1 MAIRISGLNSGLDT
15 DSIVAE
21 LVKASSTK
29 KETLEKEQTK
39 LSWKQDA
46 WKSLN
51 TKIYSFF
58 TKSLNNMSYESSFN
72 QKTTTVADSTVA
84 TVVAGDSAVNGT
96 QTLAVKQLAKAG
108 YLTGAKL
115 SDTKAYSENTTMATL
130 GAVADGQTASIKI
143 KVGTA
148 AETSIELSS
157 TDTISSAISKMEAKG
172 LNASFDATNQRLFLS
187 VGASGAANDFS
198 ISGGDANGTEALYSL
213 GLANDPANPRAA
225 GKEMV
230 RVNGQD
236 AIISLNGADFS
247 SNTNTFTVNG
257 LTITA
262 KEVTGNA
269 TDGYAETAINT
280 SNDVDGIYNMV
291 KNFFTEYNAL
301 VIEMDSLYNATSAKG
316 YEPLTDDE
324 KDSMTDTQVEDWED
338 KIKDAL
344 LRKDSTLNSV
354 TTMMKQV
361 MMQGVTI
368 GGESVTLGDFGIETE
383 SYFNAADN
391 EKGAYHINGDS
402 KDSVS
407 SGNKDK
413 LKSAIASDPT
423 AVADF
428 FTKLAKTLYDKMN
441 EKMKSTEYRSVYKV
455 YDDKKMQADY
465 DDYSDKIGEAE
476 EKLKALEDRYY
487 DQFSAME
494 VALSKLNSSQSAISS
509 LLAQ

>member
-1 MAIRISGLNSGLDT
+1 MAIRISGINSGLDT

-58 TKSLNNMSYESSFN
+58 SKSLSNMRYESSFN
-72 QKTTTVADSTVA
+72 KKTTTVADSSVA
-84 TVVAGDSAVNGT
+84 TVIAGDSAVNGT

-115 SDTKAYSENTTMATL
+115 SDTSAYTSSTTMATL
-130 GAVADGQTASIKI
+130 GAVAEGETASIKI

-148 AETSIELSS
+148 AETSISIAS
-157 TDTISSAISKMEAKG
+157 TDTISSVVSKMEAKG

-187 VGASGAANDFS
+187 VDDSGASSDFS
-198 ISGGDANGTEALYSL
+198 ISGGDTNGTEALYSL
-213 GLANDPANPRAA
+213 GLAIDADNPKAT

-230 RVNGQD
+230 RVKGQD
-236 AIISLNGADFS
+236 AIISLNGADFTS
-247 SNTNTFTVNG
+247 STNTFTVNG

-262 KEVTGNA
+262 QEVTGNA
-269 TDGYAETAINT
+269 TDGYTETSINT
-280 SNDVDGIYNMV
+280 SNDVDGIYDMI
-291 KNFFTEYNAL
+291 KDFFTEYNSL
-301 VIEMDSLYNATSAKG
+301 VIEMDSLYNADSSSG
-316 YEPLTDDE
+316 YEPLTDEE
-324 KDSMTDTQVEDWED
+324 KDAMTDTQIEDWED

-344 LRKDSTLNSV
+344 LRKDSTLGTV

-368 GGESVTLGDFGIETE
+368 DGETVTLDDFGIETE

-391 EKGAYHINGDS
+391 EKGAYHIDGDS
-402 KDSVS
+402 EDSVS

-413 LKSAIASDPT
+413 LKSAIASDAT
-423 AVADF
+423 AVSAF
-428 FTKLAKTLYDKMN
+428 FSKLATTLYDKLN

-465 DDYSDKIGEAE
+465 DDYTDEIEEAE
-476 EKLKALEDRYY
+476 EKLTALEDRYY

-494 VALSKLNSSQSAISS
+494 VALSKINSSQSAISS
-509 LLAQ
+509 LLA